1 MMLFGHMLALL
12 LTLILVTDKHSF
24 AVAQIVQVRQAI
36 IPKQP
41 QNNVCIISLSFMSKL
56 SSYDLI
62 GPLFSF
68 ISMIMLY
75 VLKYRHYIAKMVVH
89 AHLV

>member
-1 MMLFGHMLALL
+1 MIALL
-12 LTLILVTDKHSF
+12 LAIILVTDRYSF

-41 QNNVCIISLSFMSKL
+41 QNVCSYLMSKTYL
-56 SSYDLI
+56 LHDLI
-62 GPLFSF
+62 SPLFSF
-68 ISMIMLY
+68 IMLSMITLY

-89 AHLV
+89 AHRV